1 MFTVLTLVP
10 NAPLVTYLETEIQ
23 LSKSNFL
30 MFILHCN
37 QSLCAGIFSVKYI
50 NGYPFAVKQSQILFS
65 HESLWMGLDRKCSSS
80 LLKKKIW
87 KSCRKEN
94 SISEIDRVRNVMLC
108 ERTWGRK
115 KEELIF
121 RHFRVE
127 ENIYPRPAKT
137 GCCRGIIV
145 FWTNVCVRK
154 EISRKPSLTQR
165 AVLPSPSATLTPSSK
180 EPPATKE
187 FLLFQPV
194 YYQRAEY
201 SPPISSLNVT
211 VENWYIVQV
220 LGVFILEK
228 GIMCVCV

>member
-1 MFTVLTLVP
+1 M
-10 NAPLVTYLETEIQ
+10 
-23 LSKSNFL
+23 
-30 MFILHCN
+30 
-37 QSLCAGIFSVKYI
+37 
-50 NGYPFAVKQSQILFS
+50 
-65 HESLWMGLDRKCSSS
+65 
-80 LLKKKIW
+80 
-87 KSCRKEN
+87 
-94 SISEIDRVRNVMLC
+94 
-108 ERTWGRK
+108 
-115 KEELIF
+115 
-121 RHFRVE
+121 
-127 ENIYPRPAKT
+127 
-137 GCCRGIIV
+137 

-211 VENWYIVQV
+211 VENWYIQV